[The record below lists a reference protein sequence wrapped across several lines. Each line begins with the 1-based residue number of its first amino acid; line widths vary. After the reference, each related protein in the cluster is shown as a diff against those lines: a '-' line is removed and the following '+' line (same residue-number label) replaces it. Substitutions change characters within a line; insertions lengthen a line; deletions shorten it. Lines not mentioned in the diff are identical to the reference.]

1 MATKKMDL
9 LVDEAVD
16 ESFPASDPPS
26 YMAGSGVLGA
36 PSHSG
41 VVREPPFTELL
52 SPDEFHPD
60 IREQR
65 IRERA
70 YCIWQREGCPENRA
84 DEHWLLAQHE
94 LAGEEAS
101 QADQA

>member
-26 YMAGSGVLGA
+26 FMAGSGVLGA

-52 SPDEFHPD
+52 EPDEYDPN
-60 IREQR
+60 IREER

-70 YCIWQREGCPENRA
+70 YFIWEREGRPDGRA
-84 DEHWLLAQHE
+84 DEHWRRARAE
-94 LAGEEAS
+94 LARDEAS
-101 QADQA
+101 